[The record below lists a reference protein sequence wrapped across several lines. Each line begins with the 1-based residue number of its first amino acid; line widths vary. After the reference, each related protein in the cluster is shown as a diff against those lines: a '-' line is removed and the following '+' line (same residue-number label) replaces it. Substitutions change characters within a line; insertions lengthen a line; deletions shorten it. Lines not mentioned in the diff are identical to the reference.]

1 MRAISQWRKELN
13 PYGRKTIEDLIS
25 ELSAAQRDD
34 SRTREEV
41 TYLTLRLKEAYRDE
55 EQYWYQKSRSLW
67 MTLGDNNSKYFHNLT
82 KQRQARNRIT
92 GLNDENCKWSVED
105 KEIQHI
111 TVSYFEKLFTSTNP
125 QDVEDSLVEV
135 PTLITDQ
142 TNDFLTGPA
151 TENEVRVALFIMHPE
166 KSPGPDGM
174 TAYFSKSLEYH
185 KSGLITS
192 CKLLFSK

>member
-67 MTLGDNNSKYFHNLT
+67 MTSRDNNSKYIHAQT
-82 KQRQARNRIT
+82 KQRQARNRII
-92 GLNDENCKWSVED
+92 GLHDENGKW
-105 KEIQHI
+105 
-111 TVSYFEKLFTSTNP
+111 L
-125 QDVEDSLVEV
+125 
-135 PTLITDQ
+135 
-142 TNDFLTGPA
+142 
-151 TENEVRVALFIMHPE
+151 
-166 KSPGPDGM
+166 
-174 TAYFSKSLEYH
+174 
-185 KSGLITS
+185 
-192 CKLLFSK
+192 